1 MLKIKRISTTIL
13 LVLLVFTRL
22 INIDWGMPYPFH
34 PDERNMA
41 VAVQQLSCCLNPHFF
56 AYGQPPLYLAWG
68 LISLSHFMTGKTAIS
83 LEEAI
88 ISLRLISAVFSILT
102 VLILLKI
109 LTLFYSSKKDDL
121 QIPLLLF
128 IFAPFFIQFA
138 HFGTTESAL
147 MFFYVWLT
155 YIELLFIK
163 QKISF
168 IKSNIMTGVIT
179 GMAISFKVSSVIFL
193 ILPVYVLF
201 LTPIKRLIKV
211 KGLII
216 LISCTAF
223 FSLIFSLQS
232 IISFSE
238 FINSIQYESQVGLG
252 KIIPFYTRQF
262 EYSIPIIFQF
272 LKIYPYALGIPVL
285 VLFVIG
291 FVVLP
296 KTKEWQLL
304 RVATI
309 IVFLPNAFLFAKWTR
324 FMAPTFPLILLL
336 AVLVLLHFKERIHKT
351 IFYLIVLI
359 AILPGVA
366 FLSVYLKEDV
376 RSVASRWMISNIAK
390 GATVLSETGNVVDI
404 PLYPASFRPISFD
417 FYDLDQSPTLKSQLA
432 QILNN
437 TDYIV
442 IPSRRIINNH
452 TCVENSPAFE
462 LQRCEKLRNQ
472 YPVLNDY
479 YDKLLKG
486 TLGFQKVAEFSS
498 FPGLSLFGQSI
509 VEVNDEKAEETF
521 TVFDHP
527 VIRIY
532 KRT

>member
-22 INIDWGMPYPFH
+22 INIDWGIPYPFH

-41 VAVQQLSCCLNPHFF
+41 VAVQQVSCCLNPHFF

-68 LISLSHFMTGKTAIS
+68 LISFSHLITGRTTIG

-88 ISLRLISAVFSILT
+88 ITLRLISAVFSILT
-102 VLILLKI
+102 VLTLLKI

-121 QIPLLLF
+121 HTPLLLF
-128 IFAPFFIQFA
+128 IFAPFFVQFS

-147 MFFYVWLT
+147 MFFYVFLM

-163 QKISF
+163 KKIAF
-168 IKSNIMTGVIT
+168 NKSNILAGIIT
-179 GMAISFKVSSVIFL
+179 GFAISFKVSSVIFL
-193 ILPVYVLF
+193 ILPVLVLF
-201 LTPIKRLIKV
+201 LTPMKRLIKV
-211 KGLII
+211 KGLIV
-216 LISCTAF
+216 LISCAAIV
-223 FSLIFSLQS
+223 SLVFSLQS
-232 IISFSE
+232 IFSFSE
-238 FINSIQYESQVGLG
+238 FLNSIQYESQVGLG

-262 EYSIPIIFQF
+262 EYSIPVVFQF
-272 LKIYPYALGIPVL
+272 LKIYPYALGIPAL
-285 VLFVIG
+285 VLFVIS

-304 RVATI
+304 I
-309 IVFLPNAFLFAKWTR
+309 ISILIVFFPNALLFAKWTR
-324 FMAPTFPLILLL
+324 FMAPTFPLMLLL
-336 AVLVLLHFKERIHKT
+336 AVLVLLHFKERIHKA

-359 AILPGVA
+359 TILPGMA

-376 RSVASRWMISNIAK
+376 RSVASRWMISNIKKNAI
-390 GATVLSETGNVVDI
+390 VLSETGNVVDI
-404 PLYPASFRPISFD
+404 PLYPAQFRPISFD
-417 FYDLDQSPTLKSQLA
+417 FYDLDQSPTLKSQLT
-432 QILNN
+432 QILSNA
-437 TDYIV
+437 DYIV
-442 IPSRRIINNH
+442 VPSRRIMNNH
-452 TCVENSPAFE
+452 ICLENSSAFE
-462 LQRCEKLRNQ
+462 LQRCEKLKNQ

-498 FPGLSLFGQSI
+498 FPGLSLFGRLI
-509 VEVNDEKAEETF
+509 VEINDEKAEETF

-532 KRT
+532 KRI